1 MKNIFVLALLLVFS
15 GAVFPEVPD
24 SEEKTVTVDPVKDK
38 KKYDAAFE
46 KWQTNGATSYSM
58 RLKYAAFSPLSG
70 IWEVV
75 VYNGKVVRWKFKN
88 TVNNKRY
95 ENFASGLTM
104 ERLFEIAELSL
115 HNGNDRPFL
124 IIANY
129 DIERGYVRNVSR
141 MKNDDYTGNIPT
153 DKNFRYEVHAFT
165 IHESKRRLKK

>member
-1 MKNIFVLALLLVFS
+1 MKKIFALSLIFMFS
-15 GAVFPEVPD
+15 GAVFSALPD
-24 SEEKTVTVDPVKDK
+24 SDEKTVTVDPVKDK

-46 KWQTNGATSYSM
+46 KWQANGAIRYSM
-58 RLKYAAFSPLSG
+58 RLKYGAFSPLSG
-70 IWEVV
+70 IWEVD
-75 VYNGKVVRWKFKN
+75 VYKGKVVRWKFKN

-141 MKNDDYTGNIPT
+141 MKNNEYTGNVPT
-153 DKNFRYEVHAFT
+153 DKNFRYEVHAFA
-165 IHESKRRLKK
+165 IHESKRSVK